1 VKTINPI
8 ASAAGRLWLRAWH
21 GRSGQ
26 AYTEYGMLLVFIGIA
41 LITSLTFMGGTVHN
55 LFQNVSVNIQH

>member
-1 VKTINPI
+1 VKTINRI
-8 ASAAGRLWLRAWH
+8 ASAAGRLWLDAQR
-21 GRSGQ
+21 GRRGQ
-26 AYTEYGMLLVFIGIA
+26 AYTEYGMLLVLIGIA

>member
-1 VKTINPI
+1 MKTVNRST
-8 ASAAGRLWLRAWH
+8 SAARLWLRTRH
-21 GRSGQ
+21 VRGGQ

-55 LFQNVSVNIQH
+55 LFQNVSVHIQH

>member
-8 ASAAGRLWLRAWH
+8 ASAAGRLWLRARQ

>member
-1 VKTINPI
+1 MKTSKPI
-8 ASAAGRLWLRAWH
+8 ASAAGRPWLRARH
-21 GRSGQ
+21 GRRGQ

>member
-1 VKTINPI
+1 MKTINPI
-8 ASAAGRLWLRAWH
+8 ASAAGRLWLRARH

>member
-1 VKTINPI
+1 VKTINPM
-8 ASAAGRLWLRAWH
+8 ASAAGRLWLRARP

>member
-8 ASAAGRLWLRAWH
+8 ASAAGRLWLRARH

>member
-1 VKTINPI
+1 VNTINPI
-8 ASAAGRLWLRAWH
+8 ASAAGRLWLRARH

>member
-8 ASAAGRLWLRAWH
+8 ASAAGRLWRRARH

>member
-1 VKTINPI
+1 MKTIKRI
-8 ASAAGRLWLRAWH
+8 ASAAGRLWPRARH
-21 GRSGQ
+21 GCRGQ

>member
-1 VKTINPI
+1 MKTINPM
-8 ASAAGRLWLRAWH
+8 ASAAGRLWLRARH
-21 GRSGQ
+21 SRSGQ

>member
-1 VKTINPI
+1 VKTINRI
-8 ASAAGRLWLRAWH
+8 ASAARLWLRTRR

-55 LFQNVSVNIQH
+55 LFQNVSVSMQH

>member
-8 ASAAGRLWLRAWH
+8 ARAAGRLWLRARH

>member
-1 VKTINPI
+1 VKTINRI
-8 ASAAGRLWLRAWH
+8 VSAASGLWLPARH

-41 LITSLTFMGGTVHN
+41 LITSLTFMGSTVHN
-55 LFQNVSVNIQH
+55 LFQSVSVNIQH

>member
-1 VKTINPI
+1 MKTITRI
-8 ASAAGRLWLRAWH
+8 ASATGRLWLRGRH

-26 AYTEYGMLLVFIGIA
+26 AYTEYGMVLVFIGIA